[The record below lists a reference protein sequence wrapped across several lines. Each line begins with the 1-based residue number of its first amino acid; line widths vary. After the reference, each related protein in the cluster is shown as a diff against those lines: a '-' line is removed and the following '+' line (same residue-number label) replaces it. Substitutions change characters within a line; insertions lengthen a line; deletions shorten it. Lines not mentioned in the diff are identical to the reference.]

1 MLIIKKFSA
10 SLTFWCQVSQHE
22 YLTEMAV
29 GMLQIHPNTDAELG
43 TQAGGKLSIRGTRSG
58 VMPDPEHYSS
68 AAH

>member
-1 MLIIKKFSA
+1 
-10 SLTFWCQVSQHE
+10 
-22 YLTEMAV
+22 MAV